1 MQAGDAGGRRVT
13 GECVV
18 YCIMCTLLPGRYTP
32 ASAGLGQSGYSE
44 QSQRWLGA
52 VGGDMSGYTGLSTG
66 V

>member
-1 MQAGDAGGRRVT
+1 MTSV
-13 GECVV
+13 CVV
-18 YCIMCTLLPGRYTP
+18 YCIMCTLVPGRYTP
-32 ASAGLGQSGYSE
+32 ASAGLGQSGYGE